1 MNSSFNQCKPG
12 EKKATYIVKEEQD
25 LRVEDIAW
33 WERKGKKEVIQEALE
48 FYFSSKNNIP
58 VKPRKAA

>member
-12 EKKATYIVKEEQD
+12 EKKATYIVKEDQD
-25 LRVEDIAW
+25 TRVEDIAW
-33 WERKGKKEVIQEALE
+33 WERRDKKDVVQEALE
-48 FYFSSKNNIP
+48 LYFSQKSNVP